1 MSSPLAVMD
10 TKKQCSK
17 TCPRLKKCMEG
28 YTQNA
33 NKRFN
38 GTVWRMCPKHNN
50 HGFTT
55 MATTLAI
62 ADALLNDGATSLLEI
77 MEEKKLLPGIFS

>member
-1 MSSPLAVMD
+1 
-10 TKKQCSK
+10 
-17 TCPRLKKCMEG
+17 MEG

-38 GTVWRMCPKHNN
+38 GTVWRMCPKHKN

-55 MATTLAI
+55 VATALAI
-62 ADALLNDGATSLLEI
+62 AAALLNDGATSLLDI
-77 MEEKKLLPGIFS
+77 MEELKLQPGTFS